1 MVQYIQCLRST
12 ASTEQHKGATVPKST
27 EFVRNENERKEKK
40 RKEKKRKEK
49 KRKEWEMK
57 SEAKA
62 H

>member
-27 EFVRNENERKEKK
+27 EFVRNENEGKET
-40 RKEKKRKEK
+40 